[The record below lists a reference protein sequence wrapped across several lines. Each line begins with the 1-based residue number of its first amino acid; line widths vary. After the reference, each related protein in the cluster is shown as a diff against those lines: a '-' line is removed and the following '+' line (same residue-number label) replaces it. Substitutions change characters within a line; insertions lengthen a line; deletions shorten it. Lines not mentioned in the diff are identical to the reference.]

1 MEELSLRVELKK
13 RSKAHVIQLSR
24 QFYSPGQ
31 VEVPTCSRTVCP
43 DDVPSNSI
51 TVSLSL
57 RPSALDIDGVIW
69 ALTTLIDL
77 IQSHRILSHFK
88 SRQIKIKDILQ
99 YNSSCSYLL
108 KVNQNMVSY
117 LSSSVK
123 YLSYSWNGRRP
134 PVVLVRASHWGCT
147 VIMSA
152 RIGIAGANRANAP
165 NTTVWSTSACKRY
178 WKIHHLLLYCKSFW
192 EQIVESF

>member
-1 MEELSLRVELKK
+1 MKELSLRVELKK
-13 RSKAHVIQLSR
+13 SFKAHVIQLSR
-24 QFYSPGQ
+24 QFFSPGQ

-69 ALTTLIDL
+69 ALTALIDL
-77 IQSHRILSHFK
+77 IQSHRVLSHFK

-123 YLSYSWNGRRP
+123 YLSYS
-134 PVVLVRASHWGCT
+134 
-147 VIMSA
+147 
-152 RIGIAGANRANAP
+152 
-165 NTTVWSTSACKRY
+165 
-178 WKIHHLLLYCKSFW
+178 
-192 EQIVESF
+192 